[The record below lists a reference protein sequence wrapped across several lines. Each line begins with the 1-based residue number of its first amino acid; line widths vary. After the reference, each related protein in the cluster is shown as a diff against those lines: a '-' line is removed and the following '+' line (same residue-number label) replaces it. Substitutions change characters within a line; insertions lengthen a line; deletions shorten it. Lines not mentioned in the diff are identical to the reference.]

1 MLYNISFRSI
11 AYLSAVLMKFIVKRR
26 SEDENSVGYHSVI
39 IFKKLCSD
47 MGGGATK
54 QRTSGIGTGRISIAR
69 STQLH
74 IGYINDLSI
83 KSKLDCNWWIYFVIL
98 LEIH

>member
-47 MGGGATK
+47 MGGRYETEDKWYWNRSYLYCQEYA
-54 QRTSGIGTGRISIAR
+54 IAYR
-69 STQLH
+69 L
-74 IGYINDLSI
+74 Y
-83 KSKLDCNWWIYFVIL
+83 K
-98 LEIH
+98 

>member
-47 MGGGATK
+47 MGGATK